1 MDNNKLGLKIV
12 RTNQGYTEPLEING
26 DSAWTKNVRDIRKDL
41 ENIDNLDGSSA
52 VLMLTSIHT
61 GHMLTVASLIEG
73 RITDYISAWI
83 HIPATIRVSGK
94 ELVELVES
102 AKKEILANE
111 RNDEKLK
118 QLFSKEYELAPAT
131 KMEGESVGEKCAYRY
146 YGQKAKYTLAELL
159 NDMYQSYYKKY
170 KRIFLLD
177 NSTNLRCLSGDN
189 LTDHKVYSM
198 VVVKSPGKVDSFE
211 PFIGEQRFEGQMY
224 GVEGEIIKIEW
235 RRNGYLPIQTETT
248 VRQDMRY
255 SVPTP
260 NQYIRVIPFDTIK
273 VVDEWG
279 QSIREYEVN
288 VEKKLIE
295 HGRPIA
301 ISESKINNVWIEVYA
316 EGFEPISGNVNFTK
330 PVVKIQL
337 QKETYAYEF
346 MLPLKNDEDYYPIKI
361 SGNRKLKNSPVKGY
375 VTEGGY
381 VTRNDKN
388 YLRFK
393 PLSRKFWITCLIC
406 SIIVLLLGVCG
417 GYALNDFI
425 GGKADQEV
433 SKLTKEN
440 ADLKSRIKELE
451 KRNYTY
457 TPKGATDNNETYSIE
472 AAISYLD
479 SNNKWNRTEMEKFD
493 DLKGLWDA
501 LNERL
506 FDDIIKYET
515 KLSKST
521 TFTEVVQAVK
531 ANKHKKF
538 AQPYTK
544 DNDIRIHPEQG
555 VSNGYINALNVVQ
568 ANANSKKAATKPNK
582 PEVKEDKKPKEQN
595 AW

>member
-12 RTNQGYTEPLEING
+12 RINQGYTELLEING
-26 DSAWTKNVRDIRKDL
+26 DRAWTKNVWDIRKDL

-52 VLMLTSIHT
+52 VLMLTSIDT

-73 RITDYISAWI
+73 RITDCISAWI
-83 HIPATIRVSGK
+83 HIPATISVSGK

-111 RNDEKLK
+111 RNDEKLR

-131 KMEGESVGEKCAYRY
+131 KMAGGSVGEKCAYRY

-159 NDMYQSYYKKY
+159 KDMCQSYYKNY
-170 KRIFLLD
+170 KSIFLLD

-189 LTDHKVYSM
+189 LSDHKVYSM
-198 VVVKSPGKVDSFE
+198 VVIKSPGQVDSFV
-211 PFIGEQRFEGQMY
+211 PYIGERPFVGQMY
-224 GVEGEIIKIEW
+224 AIEGDVINIEW
-235 RRNGYLPIQTETT
+235 RRDGYMPIHTSSTIT
-248 VRQDMRY
+248 PGAKY
-255 SVPTP
+255 SLPTP
-260 NQYIRVIPFDTIK
+260 NQYVRLLPYNYIK
-273 VVDEWG
+273 ITDEWN
-279 QSIREYEVN
+279 QRVEDYELYVA
-288 VEKKLIE
+288 KKLVNKGTDI
-295 HGRPIA
+295 P
-301 ISESKINNVWIEVYA
+301 ISESMLNNVWVEIYA
-316 EGFEPISGNVNFTK
+316 EGYEPRTGHVNLMQPVHIKMTK
-330 PVVKIQL
+330 
-337 QKETYAYEF
+337 EMYSYEF
-346 MLPLKNDEDYYPIKI
+346 LLPLKNDEGYYPIKI
-361 SGNRKLKNSPVKGY
+361 SGNRKVKSSPVKGY
-375 VTEGGY
+375 VTENGY

-393 PLSRKFWITCLIC
+393 PFTRKFWITCLIC
-406 SIIVLLLGVCG
+406 SIIVLLLGICG

-425 GGKADQEV
+425 GGKTDNQEV

-479 SNNKWNRTEMEKFD
+479 TNNKWNRTEMEKFD

-515 KLSKST
+515 KLSKSI

-568 ANANSKKAATKPNK
+568 ANANSKKGVTKPNK
-582 PEVKEDKKPKEQN
+582 PEVKEDNKPKGQN